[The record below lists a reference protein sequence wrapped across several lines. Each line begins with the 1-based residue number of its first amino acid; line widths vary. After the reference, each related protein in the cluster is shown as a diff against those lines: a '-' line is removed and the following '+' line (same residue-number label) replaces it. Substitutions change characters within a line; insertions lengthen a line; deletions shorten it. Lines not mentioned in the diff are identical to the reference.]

1 MTRVCICCKYRASKD
16 VSLLDVS
23 LFGFPKSDE
32 LLKKWSLVIG
42 TDKKIT
48 RSSQICS
55 RHFKEED
62 FRYSLVGGKRYLKK
76 EAIPSLHLNKE
87 TKDETVSN
95 NQGTIIKENQST
107 NTAVIEYNERAPEN
121 KVSNI
126 VELHIKAVRDD
137 KLSERLS
144 LAPAG
149 PSEPEKNR
157 KKYLYDVRW
166 EEISTSSVQAKIY
179 WEVVIKKI
187 MRQKLAVRLLRRQIR
202 RLKSQIL
209 NLQTLVKKKRLHTRI
224 SNKCSEML

>member
-1 MTRVCICCKYRASKD
+1 MTRVCICCKYRVSKD
-16 VSLLDVS
+16 VSLSDVS

-48 RSSQICS
+48 GSSQICS

-76 EAIPSLHLNKE
+76 EAIPSLHLNKDE
-87 TKDETVSN
+87 TIWTVSN
-95 NQGTIIKENQST
+95 NQGTIIEENQST
-107 NTAVIEYNERAPEN
+107 NTAVIEYRERAPEN
-121 KVSNI
+121 EVSNI

-187 MRQKLAVRLLRRQIR
+187 MRQKLTVRILRRKIR
-202 RLKSQIL
+202 RLERQIL
-209 NLQTLVKKKRLHTRI
+209 DLQTLVKKKAITDI
-224 SNKCSEML
+224 